1 MLVKTL
7 SVTGALAL
15 FLTFGFTDNAPASD
29 PLERSPLQLSAN
41 AVSATSLTPITLA
54 QHRGPHNKQGKNR
67 GGRGMQRQRRG
78 QGGRGQNSHQG
89 VMQDART
96 LVMNHGSLSRKVIEI
111 PNGVRTISTTTDPAM
126 VPVLQSHPREMDQH
140 LSKGGQVR
148 NWDPF
153 FAEIAKQHD
162 KIEMTFK
169 NLDNGIEVVSTSDDP
184 EVVKL
189 IRAHAYKVS
198 EFVTRGRDA
207 AHESTPIPKGYI
219 PPKDNTK

>member
-1 MLVKTL
+1 
-7 SVTGALAL
+7 
-15 FLTFGFTDNAPASD
+15 
-29 PLERSPLQLSAN
+29 
-41 AVSATSLTPITLA
+41 
-54 QHRGPHNKQGKNR
+54 
-67 GGRGMQRQRRG
+67 MQRQRRG
-78 QGGRGQNSHQG
+78 QGGRGQGQATQQG

-96 LVMNHGSLSRKVIEI
+96 LVMNHGSLTRKVIEI
-111 PNGVRTISTTTDPAM
+111 PNGVRTISTITDPSM

-153 FAEIAKQHD
+153 FVEIAKQHD
-162 KIEMTFK
+162 KIEMSFK

-198 EFVTRGRDA
+198 EFVALGREA
-207 AHESTPIPKGYI
+207 AHESTPIPKGYN
-219 PPKDNTK
+219 PPKGDTK